1 MYIVL
6 QTFFIFSQKIF
17 DASDMQAK
25 KVPGTKC
32 TGDIYRGKVKLNA
45 KNQSVYSAAAFKS
58 DVLPVFTSNLLSR
71 SLFSTIT

>member
-17 DASDMQAK
+17 GASDMQAK
-25 KVPGTKC
+25 KSPALNVPET
-32 TGDIYRGKVKLNA
+32 YRGKVKLNA
-45 KNQSVYSAAAFKS
+45 KNQSVYSAATFKS